1 MPKYI
6 KMVEIAVVQ
15 VIGSMEDEWCFS
27 MFSFMKTKLRN
38 QLTTHLDVV
47 IHMFDSKFYTFENF
61 PYNQAIE
68 EWKINCMRYA

>member
-6 KMVEIAVVQ
+6 KMAEIIVVQ

-38 QLTTHLDVV
+38 RLMTHLDVV
-47 IHMFDSKFYTFENF
+47 IRMFG
-61 PYNQAIE
+61 
-68 EWKINCMRYA
+68 